1 MNVGPGDEVIVTG
14 YTCSAVP
21 EAVIYRG
28 AKPIYCDISI
38 ENFSMNIDLITQLI
52 SEKTKVII
60 AQHTYGF
67 ALDMTELSRLTKEK
81 DIYLIEDCALSLGSR
96 DSETLLGSYGDGA
109 IFSFELSKTISVG
122 WGGIV
127 HINHDNDL
135 KEALDKS
142 IKYRFDKDKFFGS
155 QRLFQGGLSGLLYR
169 PVMYYF
175 FKIFIQI
182 MFKLKVFKS
191 SSLNPEGKKQ
201 LPENFFSELPDIQW
215 YFLLKQYMRLEESIL
230 VRSEKTRM
238 IKDELIKAG
247 ISQPFFENINKNIS
261 LIRFPI
267 LVQNKTFLINKFKD
281 NGIEVGSWFHQPVST
296 SASMSLYDYEKE
308 SCNVAERT
316 GKQILNL
323 PINSRVKDKEICSMI
338 KILIDYFDEFPD
350 EKIFFT

>member
-1 MNVGPGDEVIVTG
+1 
-14 YTCSAVP
+14 
-21 EAVIYRG
+21 
-28 AKPIYCDISI
+28 
-38 ENFSMNIDLITQLI
+38 
-52 SEKTKVII
+52 
-60 AQHTYGF
+60 
-67 ALDMTELSRLTKEK
+67 
-81 DIYLIEDCALSLGSR
+81 
-96 DSETLLGSYGDGA
+96 
-109 IFSFELSKTISVG
+109 
-122 WGGIV
+122 
-127 HINHDNDL
+127 
-135 KEALDKS
+135 
-142 IKYRFDKDKFFGS
+142 
-155 QRLFQGGLSGLLYR
+155 
-169 PVMYYF
+169 
-175 FKIFIQI
+175 